1 VTKLYEVR
9 HPLNR
14 YLGAFIEL
22 VDTTGPHPT
31 DCECIG
37 CKPRPKPVYR
47 ERDNKEARLF
57 WK

>member
-1 VTKLYEVR
+1 MTRWYEVR
-9 HPLNR
+9 RDFNL
-14 YLGAFIEL
+14 YLGAFVEL

-31 DCECIG
+31 ECECID

-47 ERDNKEARLF
+47 ERNGKEARLF